1 MARRKQVLK
10 SSIDSDVCLIGIT
23 CQLKSYRLSF
33 SINKAL
39 RFQFRR
45 IDDLEVPGFSG
56 NDILAYPFLV
66 YDHPDLKNLFCLVSN
81 YHPQKKLI
89 SSMRQVDYFLVAKTP
104 LDKYTKS
111 SFMEKLRKISQVVAV
126 YEINPDSN
134 KDMDQLLE
142 DLELHILVSNKKRNA
157 ARA

>member
-1 MARRKQVLK
+1 MARKKQVLK
-10 SSIDSDVCLIGIT
+10 SSIDSDVSLIGIT

-45 IDDLEVPGFSG
+45 IDDLEVPGFNGSDMLG
-56 NDILAYPFLV
+56 YPFLV

-89 SSMRQVDYFLVAKTP
+89 TSMRQVDYFLVARNP
-104 LDKYTKS
+104 LDRYTKGS
-111 SFMEKLRKISQVVAV
+111 LMEKLRKISQVVAV
-126 YEINPDSN
+126 YEINPNSN

-142 DLELHILVSNKKRNA
+142 DLELHILLSSKKKNA
-157 ARA
+157 IRA